1 MVRAIASRPF
11 CLAKQQCS
19 LYVLVMKALEKP
31 GWRTRGYHPHYE
43 ANTLV
48 QHVVFRTHGSIPPEM
63 MAQAAMLTA
72 NEKSKLLDYWLDQG
86 TTGATFANPDCAVIM
101 EDCLRFFDHDRYDLQ
116 AWCVMPTHVHVFLV
130 TYPDVRIGQCVHS
143 WKQAATRNLKDC
155 LNQAGP
161 FFAKDYFDR
170 FCRSLKQSEA
180 TIAYIEANPV
190 KAGLCS
196 NAAVW
201 PWSSAFAR
209 GQGWSPRHDRLPVF
223 LT

>member
-11 CLAKQQCS
+11 CLVKQQCS
-19 LYVLVMKALEKP
+19 LYVLTMKALDKP
-31 GWRTRGYHPHYE
+31 GWHSRGYHPHYE

-48 QHVVFRTHGSIPPEM
+48 QHVVFRTHGSIPPRV

-86 TTGATFANPDCAVIM
+86 STGRLFANPDCAAIM

-130 TYPDVRIGQCVHS
+130 THPDLRIGQCVHS
-143 WKQAATRNLKDC
+143 WKQAATRSLKDC

-190 KAGLCS
+190 KAGLCTT
-196 NAAVW
+196 AEQW
-201 PWSSAFAR
+201 PWSSAFKR
-209 GQGWSPRHDRLPVF
+209 GQGWSPRLDRLPMF